1 LEIPFKRFGRM
12 TGCIFY
18 LFQRADPAKR
28 RYRQMTGAFGMG
40 STPSMPRLLMT
51 SILVRISIF

>member
-1 LEIPFKRFGRM
+1 M

-18 LFQRADPAKR
+18 LFQHADPAKR